1 MTDKENIQNEVE
13 KTLLSL
19 DGIKRAEANPFLF
32 TRIKARMQKERGWEN
47 VISFISKPAV
57 AFAALIIIM
66 AINGWTLFS
75 PADNNTITDDES
87 IAVADF
93 DTEYNLASTT
103 NYDYEN
109 TPDE

>member
-1 MTDKENIQNEVE
+1 MTDKENIQHEVE
-13 KTLLSL
+13 RTLQSL
-19 DGIKRAEANPFLF
+19 DGIRRAEANPFLF
-32 TRIKARMQKERGWEN
+32 TRIKARMQKDRGWEN

-66 AINGWTLFS
+66 AINGWALFS
-75 PADNNTITDDES
+75 PANNNVTDDES

-93 DTEYNLASTT
+93 NTEYNLASTT

-109 TPDE
+109 PSNE